1 MRWDFQPKRL
11 LGFKQVKDDEKFVF
25 VPEAYFTPKNI
36 WRLSV
41 YIELSKTLIK
51 RRPLI
56 SQLQWGC
63 GHDCRCR
70 TCGYFG
76 RFRIISAV
84 RNSDIRN
91 RWTSIAN
98 RPWRRRNCWRS
109 GRNWRVRCGWWGI
122 AIRNHRC
129 RIWPGL
135 DRIATG
141 QLIQI

>member
-1 MRWDFQPKRL
+1 MRWDFQRKRL
-11 LGFKQVKDDEKFVF
+11 LGSKQVKDDQKICLRSRSLF
-25 VPEAYFTPKNI
+25 YTKGHIKII
-36 WRLSV
+36 W
-41 YIELSKTLIK
+41 IHGTIGDIDKM
-51 RRPLI
+51 RPLI

-98 RPWRRRNCWRS
+98 CPWRRRNCWRS
-109 GRNWRVRCGWWGI
+109 GRNWRVRRGWWGI

-135 DRIATG
+135 DRIAAG